1 MKARF
6 LFACVALA
14 AATCGTIAV
23 AQQTYQ
29 PGDKVEVYSSM
40 SGKWEKGTIV
50 RIDGAMADGRPRY
63 MFQADDQTLASAF
76 WGTTAES
83 IRVAAP
89 APAPAAAPAPRPAP
103 VPAPAVRAR
112 IAPPTAA
119 RPVAAPQP
127 AGSCA
132 GGAQGNVRIAGA
144 VQAPLGDG
152 LFPNGGPLGTP
163 GQTNFLPNK
172 NGQKSIVAVAPPG
185 RGSFIGRYSLMVG
198 GTWST
203 FSTRDLGG
211 GVTERTLNW
220 NVPAQANV
228 LVINADGSWYRKS
241 GSQRFFGHW
250 IDLGQNVAQLIGY
263 DGDDWS
269 GSMQIAGGVCQMEM
283 RGPLGQ
289 NEWGRRL

>member
-1 MKARF
+1 M
-6 LFACVALA
+6 
-14 AATCGTIAV
+14 
-23 AQQTYQ
+23 
-29 PGDKVEVYSSM
+29 
-40 SGKWEKGTIV
+40 
-50 RIDGAMADGRPRY
+50 
-63 MFQADDQTLASAF
+63 
-76 WGTTAES
+76 
-83 IRVAAP
+83 
-89 APAPAAAPAPRPAP
+89 
-103 VPAPAVRAR
+103 
-112 IAPPTAA
+112 
-119 RPVAAPQP
+119 
-127 AGSCA
+127 
-132 GGAQGNVRIAGA
+132 
-144 VQAPLGDG
+144 
-152 LFPNGGPLGTP
+152 FPNGSPLGTP

-241 GSQRFFGHW
+241 GSQRFFGQW

-269 GSMQIAGGVCQMEM
+269 GSMQIAGGICRMEM